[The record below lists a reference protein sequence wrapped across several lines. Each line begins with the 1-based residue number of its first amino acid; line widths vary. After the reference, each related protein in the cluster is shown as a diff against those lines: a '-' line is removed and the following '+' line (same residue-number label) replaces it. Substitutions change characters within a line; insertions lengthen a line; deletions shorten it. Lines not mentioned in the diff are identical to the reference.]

1 MKKAALPMLICLV
14 LTPFVLGA
22 QSPEMYEVSSEHYQ
36 VMSEVS
42 REHAV
47 LMGKNLD
54 ALFEL
59 YNSHFRFDPAKLTV
73 KLNVR
78 IMASKQRYDE
88 YMHRFV
94 SRSRDDFTYLHYTDP
109 VKCELVGYAG
119 DVTSFRLALNHQAF
133 IQFLR
138 AFIPNPPLWIREGFA
153 VFFENTFFDET
164 AGTIQYQENLAWL
177 DTLKNLAADGG
188 GGKLLP
194 FQDLM
199 KIDAEGVHGSLEVFY
214 PQAWGLVSFLTNT
227 RDVNYSRL
235 LWDSVA
241 ALAPSASLEQNENIV
256 YEKVFKWY
264 NERTLTEDFIKYVES
279 RKSFRSLVQDGIDL
293 YSRNSL
299 EDAEKALREALK
311 LDANNFVPYYYLGL
325 ISYARRDYAAADKEY
340 AAALEK
346 GAQPALIYYAMGINA
361 LAAERPEDA
370 LDCLK
375 KAGDADPA
383 YRQKAEDLARRIR
396 R

>member
-1 MKKAALPMLICLV
+1 MKKAALPILV
-14 LTPFVLGA
+14 LVFLAPLAVRA
-22 QSPEMYEVSSEHYQ
+22 QSPAVYEAASTHYQ
-36 VMSEVS
+36 IMSEVS
-42 REHAV
+42 QEHAA

-59 YNSHFRFDPAKLTV
+59 YNSHFRFDPARLTA

-78 IMASKQRYDE
+78 IMANKQRYDE

-119 DVTSFRLALNHQAF
+119 DMSSFRLALNHQAF

-153 VFFENTFFDET
+153 VFFENTFFDE
-164 AGTIQYQENLAWL
+164 AGGKILYQENLAWL
-177 DTLKNLAADGG
+177 DTLKELAANKGA
-188 GGKLLP
+188 KLLP
-194 FQDLM
+194 LQDLM
-199 KIDAEGVHGSLEVFY
+199 KIDAEGVRGSLDIFY
-214 PQAWGLVSFLTNT
+214 PQAWGLVSFLANT
-227 RDVNYSRL
+227 LDVNYSRL
-235 LWDSVA
+235 LWDSIA
-241 ALAPSASLEQNENIV
+241 ALSPSASLEQNENIV

-264 NERTLTEDFIKYVES
+264 NERSLSGDFISYIES
-279 RKSFRSLVQDGIDL
+279 RKSFRSLVQDGIYL

-299 EDAEKALREALK
+299 EEAEKTLREALK
-311 LDANNFVPYYYLGL
+311 LDEHNFVPYYYLGL
-325 ISYARRDYAAADKEY
+325 ISYARKEYAAADREY
-340 AAALEK
+340 TTALEK

-361 LAAERPEDA
+361 LADERPEDA

-375 KAGDADPA
+375 KAGDADPS
-383 YRQKAEDLARRIR
+383 YQQKAEDLAKRIR